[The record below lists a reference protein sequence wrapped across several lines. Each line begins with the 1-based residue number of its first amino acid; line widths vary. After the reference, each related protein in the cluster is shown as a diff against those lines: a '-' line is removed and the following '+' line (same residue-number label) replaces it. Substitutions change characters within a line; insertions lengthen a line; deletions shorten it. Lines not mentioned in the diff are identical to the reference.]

1 MPGSIPRMVRVCCNG
16 MSCVCEWGGCVEIVL
31 IFYAS
36 GGSRGEGRFRNAAFS
51 LESGGGS

>member
-36 GGSRGEGRFRNAAFS
+36 GESRGEGRFRNAAFS